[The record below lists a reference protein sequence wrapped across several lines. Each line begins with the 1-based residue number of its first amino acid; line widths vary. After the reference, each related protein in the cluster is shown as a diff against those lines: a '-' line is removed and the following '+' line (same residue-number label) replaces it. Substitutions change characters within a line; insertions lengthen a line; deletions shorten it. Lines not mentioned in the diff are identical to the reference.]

1 GKWSEELST
10 IQSEEGVQIIPFSAA
25 GTAEANLIG
34 THLGHVA
41 DHSNDAFA
49 AWNTAAFS
57 DGVLIYVKKNTQAQ
71 RPVLIYHIHDTTQG
85 QVISAVRNLVVTETE
100 SEITLLE
107 KYDTFGTANG
117 FSMVVSEGVVAE
129 NALVNW
135 YSIQNDSGRF

>member
-1 GKWSEELST
+1 
-10 IQSEEGVQIIPFSAA
+10 
-25 GTAEANLIG
+25 
-34 THLGHVA
+34 
-41 DHSNDAFA
+41 
-49 AWNTAAFS
+49 S

-85 QVISAVRNLVVTETE
+85 QVISAVRNLVVTETG

-107 KYDTFGTANG
+107 KYDTFGSANG

-135 YSIQNDSGRF
+135 YSIQNDSGRFHHEHRQINQDRSSHVNTYTFTLDGNVV